1 MKTTLHVSALMNA
14 TPNRSSKWQIA
25 VAILSAALTFSV
37 AATASAAPKKKAPA
51 TNIVYITS
59 NNPTPGENAVLA
71 FSRDEADGSL
81 TLFGHFLTDGTGFY
95 NSNERLGPDDSDQ
108 ELIIDPDRRL
118 LFAVNS
124 GSDTIA
130 VFRIHP
136 DGSLTPAQGSP
147 FPSGGVN
154 PVSLGLSGNQLYVVN
169 KGNVD
174 PGQTPGPDAALPN
187 YTGFRVAGNGHLSRI
202 PHSTIEVGAG
212 SDPTQAL
219 ISPDGNLLFGSDLFA
234 IPFPPPPGFP
244 PFIPPFASALESFRI
259 KPNGRLVQGP
269 NTPQPAQVP
278 PPFPPYILGL
288 QVHPTERLLY
298 VGFVAGNAMGTYS
311 YDETGAVTFLNVAP
325 STGLGICWI
334 RVNDEGTFAYTSN
347 STDDSISVYSLAD
360 PFNPVEV
367 QKLDLKGPKEL
378 LGGPPAPV
386 IFTTSPFQLSLDPSG
401 KFLYVVNHE
410 NTVDDSFPEG
420 NALHI
425 LQVGADGKLTET
437 ADSPLILPQ
446 ALVPAGAHPKGIVV
460 Q

>member
-1 MKTTLHVSALMNA
+1 MKTMLPDSASMNP
-14 TPNRSSKWQIA
+14 THKRWSTWQIA
-25 VAILSAALTFSV
+25 VAILSAALTLSV
-37 AATASAAPKKKAPA
+37 ATTASAAPKKKGPT
-51 TNIVYITS
+51 TNVVYITS
-59 NNPTPGENAVLA
+59 NNPTPGQNAVLA
-71 FSRDEADGSL
+71 FKRDETDGSL
-81 TLFGHFLTDGTGFY
+81 TLFGHFLTGGTGFY

-130 VFRIHP
+130 VFDIHR
-136 DGSLTPAQGSP
+136 DGRLTQVKGSP

-154 PVSLGLSGNQLYVVN
+154 PVSLGLSGDQLYVVN
-169 KGNVD
+169 KGSVD
-174 PGQTPGPDAALPN
+174 PGQTPGPDVSLPN

-202 PHSTIEVGAG
+202 PHSTHEVGAG
-212 SDPTQAL
+212 ADPTQAL
-219 ISPDGNLLFGSDLFA
+219 ISPDGNLLFGTDLFA

-244 PFIPPFASALESFRI
+244 PFLPPFASALESFRI

-269 NTPQPAQVP
+269 NTPQPAQIP

-298 VGFVAGNAMGTYS
+298 VGFVAGNALGTYS
-311 YDETGAVTFLNVAP
+311 YDETGAVTFLNAAP

-334 RVNDEGTFAYTSN
+334 EVNDEGTVAYASN

-360 PFNPVEV
+360 PFNPVEIQTV
-367 QKLDLKGPKEL
+367 PLKGPKEV
-378 LGGPPAPV
+378 LGTLAPV

-401 KFLYVVNHE
+401 KFLYVVSHE
-410 NTVDDSFPEG
+410 NTEQDTFPDG

-437 ADSPLILPQ
+437 ADSPVILPQ
-446 ALVPAGAHPKGIVV
+446 SLVPAGAHPKGIVV